1 MPDTPTANSTP
12 STPNRPNKPSTPNTP
27 NTPNTPDT
35 GSASATSAAASATH
49 ATFLSPL
56 PLFFVLLWSSGFIVA
71 KFGLPY
77 APPLTFLLM
86 RFLGVLVILVPAVL
100 LLRAPWPHGKI
111 GRIAFAGVLVQA
123 GYLIGVWCAI
133 KLGMPAGLSAL
144 IVGMQPILT
153 AFAAPLIGE
162 KVLPR
167 QWLGLLFGLGGV
179 ALVVAAKIKLV
190 GLSYEAIALCVL
202 ALLSITVGT
211 LYQKRHCPQFDLRTG
226 TVIQFAASTVV
237 VLPLAIIFEGV
248 TPDFATVQWTAQFI
262 GALLWSVMGLS
273 IGAIFLL
280 FALIRRSDAT
290 QVTSLMYLTPPT
302 TAIMA
307 WLMFGEAFNA
317 LGIAGMALAV
327 TGVFF
332 VVSKKKVN

>member
-1 MPDTPTANSTP
+1 M
-12 STPNRPNKPSTPNTP
+12 
-27 NTPNTPDT
+27 
-35 GSASATSAAASATH
+35 
-49 ATFLSPL
+49 

-86 RFLGVLVILVPAVL
+86 RFLGVLVFLVPAVL
-100 LLRAPWPHGKI
+100 LLRAPWPRGKVWQV
-111 GRIAFAGVLVQA
+111 ALAGVLVQA

-167 QWLGLLFGLGGV
+167 QWLGLLFGIGGV
-179 ALVVAAKIKLV
+179 ALVVAAKIKLT
-190 GLSYEAIALCVL
+190 GLSAEAIALCVL
-202 ALLSITVGT
+202 ALLSITAGT
-211 LYQKRHCPQFDLRTG
+211 MYQKRHCPQFDLRTG

-237 VLPLAIIFEGV
+237 VLPLAILFEGW
-248 TPDFATVQWTAQFI
+248 TPDFAAVRWTPQFI

-273 IGAIFLL
+273 IGAIFVL

-307 WLMFGEAFNA
+307 WLMFGEVFNL
-317 LGIAGMALAV
+317 LGVAGMVLAV

-332 VVSKKKVN
+332 VVSKSKPK

>member
-1 MPDTPTANSTP
+1 MS
-12 STPNRPNKPSTPNTP
+12 NT
-27 NTPNTPDT
+27 
-35 GSASATSAAASATH
+35 SSAAVPVKH
-49 ATFLSPL
+49 AAFLSPL

-77 APPLTFLLM
+77 APPLTFLVM
-86 RFLGVLVILVPAVL
+86 RFLGVLLFLVPAVL
-100 LLRAPWPHGKI
+100 LLKAPWPHGKI
-111 GRIAFAGVLVQA
+111 WQIALAGLLVQA
-123 GYLIGVWCAI
+123 GYLVGVWCAI

-162 KVLPR
+162 RVRPR
-167 QWLGLLFGLGGV
+167 QWLGLVFGLAGV
-179 ALVVAAKIKLV
+179 GLVVAAKIKLT
-190 GLSYEAIALCVL
+190 GLPVDAILLCVL
-202 ALLSITVGT
+202 ALLSITAGT

-226 TVIQFAASTVV
+226 TVIQFAASLVV
-237 VLPLAIIFEGV
+237 VLPLAVFFEGLG
-248 TPDFATVQWTAQFI
+248 PDFAAVQWTPRFI

-290 QVTSLMYLTPPT
+290 QVTSLLYLTPPT
-302 TAIMA
+302 TAVMA

-317 LGIAGMALAV
+317 LGVAGMALAV
-327 TGVFF
+327 TGVIF
-332 VVSKKKVN
+332 VVKKTK